1 MPRIQ
6 HLIILAGLAILVM
19 ACRQPSP
26 PELRF
31 ILVSRELA
39 VEQTRMAFA
48 ILDRANRP
56 VEGAGVHVEFLPPGN
71 ESPSASFR
79 AEYRAIDLAAPPNAN
94 PEWYNP
100 DAEVRG
106 IYAIDDPPFSEPG
119 DWQLHVSIQCPDMD
133 SVVQV
138 NVVVEVLEESS
149 TPGIGA
155 RVSPIDH
162 PTASDVKE
170 LSDIST
176 SPDPIPAMHRTSVA
190 EALEQGRPFLVVFA
204 TPAFCQS
211 RICGP
216 VVETVARLL
225 PVYGDELEFIHIEP
239 YDLDLI
245 RGEGKL
251 EPSKEARA
259 WGLPSEP
266 WVFLVDASG
275 RLIAKFEGIVAYDE
289 LDEAVRDALFP
300 SRALV
305 ERTHPDGGVLVPI
318 HSIPHSARIIDPR
331 NRLPA

>member
-6 HLIILAGLAILVM
+6 HLIILAGLAILVI
-19 ACRQPSP
+19 ACRQPP
-26 PELRF
+26 GPEFKF
-31 ILVSRELA
+31 ILVSQELA
-39 VEQTRMAFA
+39 VEQTRITFA
-48 ILDRANRP
+48 ILDRVNRP
-56 VEGAGVHVEFLPPGN
+56 VEEAMVNVEFLPPGN
-71 ESPSASFR
+71 ESPSASSH
-79 AEYRAIDLAAPPNAN
+79 AEYRTIDLTAPPNAN

-106 IYAIDDPPFSEPG
+106 IYAIDDSPFNEPG
-119 DWQLHVSIQCPDMD
+119 DWQLNVSVQRPDMD

-149 TPGIGA
+149 TPGIGT

-162 PTASDVKE
+162 PTSADVKE

-176 SPDPIPAMHRTSVA
+176 SPNPIPAMYRTSVA
-190 EALEQGRPFLVVFA
+190 EALEQGTPFLVIFA

-225 PVYGDELEFIHIEP
+225 PVYGDEVEFIHIEP

-275 RLIAKFEGIVAYDE
+275 RLIAKFEGIVTFDE
-289 LDEAVRDALFP
+289 LDEAVRETLLP

-305 ERTHPDGGVLVPI
+305 EGAYPDGGVLIPI
-318 HSIPHSARIIDPR
+318 RSITHRT
-331 NRLPA
+331 

>member
-6 HLIILAGLAILVM
+6 HLIILAGLAILVL
-19 ACRQPSP
+19 ACRQPP
-26 PELRF
+26 GPEFKF
-31 ILVSRELA
+31 ILVSQELA
-39 VEQTRMAFA
+39 VEQTRITFA

-56 VEGAGVHVEFLPPGN
+56 VEDALVNVEFLSPGN
-71 ESPSASFR
+71 ESPSASSH
-79 AEYRAIDLAAPPNAN
+79 AEYRTIDLTAPPNAN

-106 IYAIDDPPFSEPG
+106 IYAIDDSPFNEPG
-119 DWQLHVSIQCPDMD
+119 DWQMNVSIQRPDMD

-138 NVVVEVLEESS
+138 NVMVEVLEESS
-149 TPGIGA
+149 TPGIGT

-162 PTASDVKE
+162 PTSADVKE

-176 SPDPIPAMHRTSVA
+176 SPDPIPAMYRTSVA
-190 EALEQGRPFLVVFA
+190 EALEQGEPFIVIFA

-216 VVETVARLL
+216 VVETVAKLL
-225 PVYGDELEFIHIEP
+225 PVYGEELEFIHIEP

-251 EPSKEARA
+251 APSKEARA

-275 RLIAKFEGIVAYDE
+275 RLIAKFEGIVTFDE
-289 LDEAVRDALFP
+289 LDEAVRETLLP

-305 ERTHPDGGVLVPI
+305 EGAYPDGGVLIPI
-318 HSIPHSARIIDPR
+318 RSITHRI
-331 NRLPA
+331 